1 MYIILFVQSQPA
13 VTLQVDRLG
22 ILKWWKFARN
32 IGRLAAL
39 ATPRQTPLPPP
50 EPTNTAFI
58 FHFFKIPFGQY
69 VFLVSLLRTSYDF
82 VQ

>member
-39 ATPRQTPLPPP
+39 AIPRHPPSHNQ
-50 EPTNTAFI
+50 PTINTAFI
-58 FHFFKIPFGQY
+58 FHLFKIPF
-69 VFLVSLLRTSYDF
+69 
-82 VQ
+82 

>member
-1 MYIILFVQSQPA
+1 MYIILFVKSQPA

-39 ATPRQTPLPPP
+39 ATPRQPPP
-50 EPTNTAFI
+50 PPHPSTINTAFI

-69 VFLVSLLRTSYDF
+69 VIF
-82 VQ
+82 